1 MKLKNKF
8 ALPRKCARRAIGDK
22 IMTWGQRHGRD
33 HNLLNRSLYRP
44 LHIAARYAMMMGRQ
58 ANPDG
63 SDDREA
69 GMILYY
75 HPLSSYCWKVLIAFH
90 ENGTPFTPRI
100 LEDAAVLAEWQALWP
115 LGKFPVLY
123 DPVRGA
129 TIAEASIIVEYLGRH
144 EPGTFHPIP
153 VDGDAAIEV
162 RLMDRLFDNYVM
174 GPMQAL
180 VADRLRPE
188 EARDPHGV
196 AANVAALRSIYA
208 VLEDRLAGR
217 SWAAGDHLSLA
228 DCAAAP
234 SLYYAD
240 RIVPLRAGHPVLGA
254 YLDRLEARPS
264 FARVLREMQPWWQNF
279 PFAERPLAS

>member
-1 MKLKNKF
+1 MKLKNKS

-22 IMTWGQRHGRD
+22 IMTWGQRHERD
-33 HNLLNRSLYRP
+33 HNLLKRCLYRP
-44 LHIAARYAMMMGRQ
+44 PAYRRAIRYA
-58 ANPDG
+58 DG
-63 SDDREA
+63 KAGESIRSDREA

-100 LEDAAVLAEWQALWP
+100 LEDAAALAEWQALWP
-115 LGKFPVLY
+115 LGKFPVLH

-144 EPGTFHPIP
+144 EPGTFRPIP

-180 VADRLRPE
+180 VADRLRPAD
-188 EARDPHGV
+188 ARDPHGV
-196 AANVAALRSIYA
+196 TANVAALRSIYA

-254 YLDRLEARPS
+254 YLNRLEARPS

-279 PFAERPLAS
+279 PFADGPLAS

>member
-1 MKLKNKF
+1 
-8 ALPRKCARRAIGDK
+8 
-22 IMTWGQRHGRD
+22 
-33 HNLLNRSLYRP
+33 
-44 LHIAARYAMMMGRQ
+44 
-58 ANPDG
+58 
-63 SDDREA
+63 
-69 GMILYY
+69 
-75 HPLSSYCWKVLIAFH
+75 
-90 ENGTPFTPRI
+90 
-100 LEDAAVLAEWQALWP
+100 
-115 LGKFPVLY
+115 
-123 DPVRGA
+123 
-129 TIAEASIIVEYLGRH
+129 
-144 EPGTFHPIP
+144 
-153 VDGDAAIEV
+153 
-162 RLMDRLFDNYVM
+162 MDRLFDNYVM

-208 VLEDRLAGR
+208 LLEDRLAGR

-254 YLDRLEARPS
+254 YLNRLEARPS

-279 PFAERPLAS
+279 PFADGPLAS